1 MFALSCAGRGVAI
14 GQSPS
19 KESLKLFIGL
29 IVSKAN
35 SEKGKA
41 RVPNRQEREE
51 RSDRSM
57 IRLEA
62 E

>member
-1 MFALSCAGRGVAI
+1 MFLLSCAGRGIAI

-19 KESLKLFIGL
+19 KESLKLFRRL
-29 IVSKAN
+29 IVAEAN
-35 SEKGKA
+35 SQKGKA
-41 RVPNRQEREE
+41 RVPSQQEREE
-51 RSDRSM
+51 SSERSM